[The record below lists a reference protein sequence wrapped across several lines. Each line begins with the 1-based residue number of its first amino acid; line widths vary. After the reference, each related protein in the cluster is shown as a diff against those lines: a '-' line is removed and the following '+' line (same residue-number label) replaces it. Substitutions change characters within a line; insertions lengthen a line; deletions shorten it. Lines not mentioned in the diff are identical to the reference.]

1 MSMPW
6 RRLAIRMALPF
17 SWRLFPGRRGA
28 VLQRFSVTEADSAW
42 HFLHAL
48 SHVDQPAI
56 RARLFNN
63 ALEEVHHAALFAE
76 AAQSHAQA
84 TIHLPVEERVAIY
97 DRRKGLQHFYAFV
110 YVGEKDVYDQ
120 FDAYAAAIAAE
131 SVKSIFS
138 HLKEDEDGH
147 MQFAEQRLAALG
159 AKQGAALRQVRS
171 IRRRRLLESWVRGW
185 RRVSDLATT
194 LLLGALYFLFG
205 VFARAACRRA
215 QESSEPA
222 GAPGKALQ

>member
-1 MSMPW
+1 MSLHW
-6 RRLAIRMALPF
+6 RRLAIRIALPF
-17 SWRLFPGRRGA
+17 SWRLFPGRRGE

-63 ALEEVHHAALFAE
+63 ALEEVHHAGLFAE
-76 AAQSHAQA
+76 AAHEQAQA
-84 TIHLPVEERVAIY
+84 PLHIPVEERVAIY
-97 DRRKGLQHFYAFV
+97 DPQKGLQHFYAFV

-120 FDAYAAAIAAE
+120 FDAYAAAVGAE

-159 AKQGAALRQVRS
+159 TKQGVVLRQVRS
-171 IRRRRLLESWVRGW
+171 IRRRRFLESWVRGW
-185 RRVSDLATT
+185 RRVCDLTTT
-194 LLLGALYFLFG
+194 LLLSALYFLFG
-205 VFARAACRRA
+205 VFACASCRRA
-215 QESSEPA
+215 QESAESR
-222 GAPGKALQ
+222 GASNKALQ

>member
-1 MSMPW
+1 MSLQW
-6 RRLAIRMALPF
+6 RRLAIRIALPF
-17 SWRLFPGRRGA
+17 SWRLFPGRRGE

-63 ALEEVHHAALFAE
+63 ALEEAHHAGLFAE
-76 AAQSHAQA
+76 AARDQA
-84 TIHLPVEERVAIY
+84 RAPVQLPVDERVAIY
-97 DRRKGLQHFYAFV
+97 DPRKGLQHFYAFV

-120 FDAYAAAIAAE
+120 FDAYAAAIGDP
-131 SVKSIFS
+131 SVKSIFA

-159 AKQGAALRQVRS
+159 TKQKVVRCQVRS
-171 IRRRRLLESWVRGW
+171 IRRRRFLASWLRGW
-185 RRVSDLATT
+185 RRVSDLALT
-194 LLLGALYFLFG
+194 LLLSAIYFLFG
-205 VFARAACRRA
+205 VFSFASCRRA
-215 QESSEPA
+215 QESAASIGERN
-222 GAPGKALQ
+222 KALR